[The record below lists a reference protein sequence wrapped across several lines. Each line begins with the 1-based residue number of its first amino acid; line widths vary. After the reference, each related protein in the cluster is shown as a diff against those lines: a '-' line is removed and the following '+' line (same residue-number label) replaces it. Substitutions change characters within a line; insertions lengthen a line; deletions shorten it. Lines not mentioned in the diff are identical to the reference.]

1 MYRIT
6 DPLLFYKSSFG
17 AEAER
22 HCVKHILFSA
32 NSPNLRICQE
42 HAESGDTW
50 RHAFFYKNNFIRTT
64 SEAQIWLKA

>member
-22 HCVKHILFSA
+22 HCVKHILFST
-32 NSPNLRICQE
+32 NSPNLRICRE
-42 HAESGDTW
+42 HADSGDTW
-50 RHAFFYKNNFIRTT
+50 RHAFFIRT
-64 SEAQIWLKA
+64 IL